1 MRQTLALCTALVFAL
16 GLVGVALAQGTQQPS
31 SGSSAP
37 AAPSPS
43 PASPSTGGS
52 TTDTTKSTAPAGK
65 TDAGKPD
72 AAKTD
77 KSAAGKPADKMAGGN
92 RGQHKMTG
100 EVTKIDATK
109 GMISLKTDEGALDL
123 HFPPSALQG
132 IKEGDRVEVQMAI
145 RPASASG
152 AAGKPAAGKAP
163 ATKSDDM
170 SKGSGKAPA
179 STGAP
184 QQPKTQ

>member
-1 MRQTLALCTALVFAL
+1 MRQALALCTALVFAL

-31 SGSSAP
+31 SGSAP

-43 PASPSTGGS
+43 PASPGTGGS
-52 TTDTTKSTAPAGK
+52 TTDTTKSTAPSGK
-65 TDAGKPD
+65 TDMGKPD
-72 AAKTD
+72 ATKTD
-77 KSAAGKPADKMAGGN
+77 KSAAGKPADKMAGGS

-109 GMISLKTDEGALDL
+109 GMVSLKTDEGDLDL

-132 IKEGDRVEVQMAI
+132 IKEGDRVEIQLAI
-145 RPASASG
+145 RPAA

-163 ATKSDDM
+163 ATKTDDM
-170 SKGSGKAPA
+170 TKGSGKAPA

>member
-1 MRQTLALCTALVFAL
+1 MRQALALCTALVFAL

-31 SGSSAP
+31 SGSTAP

-43 PASPSTGGS
+43 PASPS

-72 AAKTD
+72 AMKTD
-77 KSAAGKPADKMAGGN
+77 KSAAGKPADKMAGSN

-109 GMISLKTDEGALDL
+109 GMVSLKTDEGDLDL

-132 IKEGDRVEVQMAI
+132 IKEGDRVEVQLAI
-145 RPASASG
+145 RPAA

-163 ATKSDDM
+163 AATKTDDM
-170 SKGSGKAPA
+170 TKGSGKAPA